1 MTPVDTLLSI
11 LDLERLEVNLF
22 RGHSP
27 LVGWKRVY
35 GGQVVAQALVA
46 ANRTV
51 EGRRP
56 HSLHCYFLLGGDPSI
71 PIIYEVERIRDGR
84 SFTTRRVVAIQK
96 GEAIFAMS
104 ASYHAEEPGL
114 HHQATMPKV
123 PGPEDL
129 PSEADLKKL
138 YLDTLPPSRAAY
150 WRRERPIEV
159 RPVDPSGFFDRRNKA
174 TEHHLWFRATGPLP
188 DDPAIHAAVLA
199 YASDMSLLDSSM
211 VVHGKSVSDPD
222 IMPASLDH
230 ALWFHEDF
238 RADDWLLYAQESP
251 WAGHARGLGRGLIY
265 TKDGRLIASAMQEGL
280 VRVIKPEPSRF

>member
-1 MTPVDTLLSI
+1 
-11 LDLERLEVNLF
+11 
-22 RGHSP
+22 
-27 LVGWKRVY
+27 
-35 GGQVVAQALVA
+35 
-46 ANRTV
+46 V

-104 ASYHAEEPGL
+104 TSYHADEPGL

-123 PGPEDL
+123 PGPDDL
-129 PSEADLKKL
+129 PTEADLKKL
-138 YLDTLPPSRAAY
+138 YLDSLPPGRAAY

-159 RPVDPSGFFDRRNKA
+159 RPVDPSGFFDRRKQA
-174 TEHHLWFRATGPLP
+174 SEHHLWFRATGRLP
-188 DDPAIHAAVLA
+188 DDPATHAAVLA
-199 YASDMSLLDSSM
+199 YASDMSLLDSAT
-211 VVHGKSVSDPD
+211 VAHGKSVSDPD

-265 TKDGRLIASAMQEGL
+265 TKDGRLIASAIQEGL

>member
-1 MTPVDTLLSI
+1 MTPVETLLSI

-22 RGHSP
+22 RGRSP

-104 ASYHAEEPGL
+104 ASYHADEPGL

-123 PGPEDL
+123 PGPDDL

-138 YLDTLPPSRAAY
+138 YLDSLPPGRAAY

-159 RPVDPSGFFDRRNKA
+159 RPVDPSGFFDRRKQA
-174 TEHHLWFRATGPLP
+174 SEHHLWFRATGRLP
-188 DDPAIHAAVLA
+188 DDPATHAAVLA
-199 YASDMSLLDSSM
+199 YASDMSLLDSAT
-211 VVHGKSVSDPD
+211 VAHGKSVSDPD

-265 TKDGRLIASAMQEGL
+265 TKDGRLIASAIQEGL

>member
-1 MTPVDTLLSI
+1 MTPVETLLSI

-22 RGHSP
+22 RGRSP

-104 ASYHAEEPGL
+104 ASYHADEPGL

-123 PGPEDL
+123 PGPDDL
-129 PSEADLKKL
+129 PTEADLKKL
-138 YLDTLPPSRAAY
+138 YLDSLPPGRAAY

-159 RPVDPSGFFDRRNKA
+159 RPVDPSGFFDRRKQA
-174 TEHHLWFRATGPLP
+174 SEHHLWFRATGRLP
-188 DDPAIHAAVLA
+188 DDPATHAAVLA
-199 YASDMSLLDSSM
+199 YASDMSLLDSAT
-211 VVHGKSVSDPD
+211 VAHGKSVSDPD

-265 TKDGRLIASAMQEGL
+265 TKDGRLIASAIQEGL

>member
-104 ASYHAEEPGL
+104 ASYHAESPDCTTRQPCRRCRDRMTCPARQTSRNSISTPSRPAARPIGGASARSRCVRWTPPASSTG
-114 HHQATMPKV
+114 ATRQPSITSGSAR
-123 PGPEDL
+123 PGP
-129 PSEADLKKL
+129 
-138 YLDTLPPSRAAY
+138 
-150 WRRERPIEV
+150 
-159 RPVDPSGFFDRRNKA
+159 
-174 TEHHLWFRATGPLP
+174 
-188 DDPAIHAAVLA
+188 
-199 YASDMSLLDSSM
+199 
-211 VVHGKSVSDPD
+211 
-222 IMPASLDH
+222 
-230 ALWFHEDF
+230 
-238 RADDWLLYAQESP
+238 
-251 WAGHARGLGRGLIY
+251 AG
-265 TKDGRLIASAMQEGL
+265 
-280 VRVIKPEPSRF
+280 